1 MEEKRYN
8 EDDLKSVE
16 HLLGYFDLQVLAS
29 YRNEPH
35 KYAIKSDFFE
45 GEIRVTDEYYEELD
59 NSGNTSDSIDIQF
72 GYRTLKD
79 GNLAIVAW
87 LPDLFNK
94 SKTHIPKWGA
104 FNIKDPQWT
113 TEYDERFDKW
123 VRRYLEGNWGVDNG
137 PIYYLRET
145 VKLINGL
152 TKELVGAAL
161 FKHEISET
169 ISYPAAENTHRY
181 QDCHKELYGY
191 LIDGIEKDCI
201 LSLATR
207 LNKNIKIGD
216 KNTVQSLLKL
226 FPALETTPCFLPAMN
241 LVSEQRRLASH
252 GVRPQA
258 KPLEAFS
265 QYTKDLSLCVEAL
278 KELQGLLEA
287 DFGVDG
293 KEAYQRNEAK
303 KWLPVITRPP
313 ETTYSIV
320 EASQMIGKT
329 IEKVEFGFRK
339 DIKNVHGSEALIVYF
354 TDGSIMGL
362 ETGSNA
368 MNLCDDEN
376 KLKPEDFQVDIEIN
390 WVKGLTKKNN
400 AEEQKRT

>member
-1 MEEKRYN
+1 MEEQRYN
-8 EDDLKSVE
+8 EADLKSVE
-16 HLLGYFDLQVLAS
+16 HLLGYFDLQVLAG

-35 KYAIKSDFFE
+35 KYAITSDFFE
-45 GEIRVTDEYYEELD
+45 GEIRITNEYYEEQS
-59 NSGNTSDSIDIQF
+59 NSGNTSDSISIQF
-72 GYRTLKD
+72 GYRTQKD

-94 SKTHIPKWGA
+94 SKTHIPKWSG
-104 FNIKDPQWT
+104 FHIKDPEWT
-113 TEYDERFDKW
+113 TDYDERFDKW

-137 PIYYLRET
+137 PIFYLRET
-145 VKLINGL
+145 VKIINGL
-152 TKELVGAAL
+152 TKELVGIAL

-169 ISYPAAENTHRY
+169 LNYPAAENTHRY

-201 LSLATR
+201 ISMASSLG
-207 LNKNIKIGD
+207 KSIKIGD
-216 KNTVQSLLKL
+216 KNTVQSLKKL
-226 FPALETTPCFLPAMN
+226 FPALENTPNFSSAMN

-252 GVRPQA
+252 GVPPQA
-258 KPLEAFS
+258 KHFEAFS

-278 KELQGLLEA
+278 KELQGLIE
-287 DFGVDG
+287 DNFGIDG

-303 KWLPVITRPP
+303 KWLPTITRPP
-313 ETTYSIV
+313 ESNYSIV
-320 EASQMIGKT
+320 EASQMVGKT

-339 DIKNVHGSEALIVYF
+339 DIENVHGSEAILIYF

-376 KLKPEDFQVDIEIN
+376 NLKPESFQVDIDIH
-390 WVKGLTKKNN
+390 WVKGLTKKKT
-400 AEEQKRT
+400 EEQNRT